1 MADVLVMKEI
11 EDKALTL
18 GIDLSTVDLD
28 SIHLPPG
35 EDYGIFSDDE
45 EVYKEENLEF
55 DTGFGNIIVV
65 DNTPVVTK
73 EKFTKLEGVIRKIF
87 SQIGV
92 IKDDGFWMPVDPAT
106 EKTVGYCFIE
116 FNTPQEA
123 ELAKERGQGYKLD
136 RLHIFTVSMFDDFD
150 RFMRVPDE
158 WAPPPKK
165 DYAPGENLQQWLT
178 DAKARDQFVIRASSD
193 TEVLWN
199 DARHLK
205 PDPVYKRALDREFCT
220 MVSSGH
226 ILGNSSPSGC
236 SSLGRCYNLQ
246 SSHAL
251 CSSPG
256 ETN

>member
-1 MADVLVMKEI
+1 MLAAASMADVLVIKEI

-35 EDYGIFSDDE
+35 GDYGIFIDDE
-45 EVYKEENLEF
+45 EVYKEENLGF

-116 FNTPQEA
+116 FNTPREA
-123 ELAKERGQGYKLD
+123 ELAKERSQRDIGLS
-136 RLHIFTVSMFDDFD
+136 LFMVITLSLILVSILCGLLSTL
-150 RFMRVPDE
+150 
-158 WAPPPKK
+158 A
-165 DYAPGENLQQWLT
+165 
-178 DAKARDQFVIRASSD
+178 
-193 TEVLWN
+193 
-199 DARHLK
+199 
-205 PDPVYKRALDREFCT
+205 
-220 MVSSGH
+220 VS
-226 ILGNSSPSGC
+226 
-236 SSLGRCYNLQ
+236 
-246 SSHAL
+246 
-251 CSSPG
+251 
-256 ETN
+256 